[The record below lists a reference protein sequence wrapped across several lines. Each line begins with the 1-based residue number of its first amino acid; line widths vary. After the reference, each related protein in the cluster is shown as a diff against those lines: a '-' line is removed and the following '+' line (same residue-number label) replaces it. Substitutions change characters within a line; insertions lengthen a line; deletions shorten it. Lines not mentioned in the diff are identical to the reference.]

1 MNHTTLLIVDDH
13 TVVRK
18 GIQMIVST
26 EPSIKVIGEAADGP
40 QAFEQVKALRPD
52 IVLMDLLMPNDG
64 GLKAITKIKK
74 SFPTTKI
81 IVLTT
86 YVDKQK
92 VTEAM
97 SAGADGYLL
106 KEVDGQAL
114 LDAILHVRQGEMP
127 LHPKAVTYLFK
138 NEPINNAIQAET
150 AQLTEREMDVLK
162 LVSEGLTNKEIA
174 HDLNLS
180 IGTIKVHVSN
190 ILSKLQVTSRTAAS
204 VRATQSKLIPE
215 RSFAEI

>member
-1 MNHTTLLIVDDH
+1 MSHTTLLIVDDH

-18 GIQMIVST
+18 GIQMLVST
-26 EPSIKVIGEAADGP
+26 EPSIKVIGEAANGP
-40 QAFEQVKALRPD
+40 QAFEQVKSLRPD

-64 GLKAITKIKK
+64 GLKAIAQIKK
-74 SFPTTKI
+74 GFPATKI

-92 VTEAM
+92 VTDAM

-106 KEVDGQAL
+106 KEVDGQGL

-138 NEPINNAIQAET
+138 SDPLSSDKTLGAAV
-150 AQLTEREMDVLK
+150 QLTDREMDVLK
-162 LVSEGLTNKEIA
+162 LVSQGLTNKEIA
-174 HDLNLS
+174 HKLNLS

-190 ILSKLQVTSRTAAS
+190 ILSKLQVNSRTEAA
-204 VRATQSKLIPE
+204 VRATQLNLI
-215 RSFAEI
+215 SDVIFH